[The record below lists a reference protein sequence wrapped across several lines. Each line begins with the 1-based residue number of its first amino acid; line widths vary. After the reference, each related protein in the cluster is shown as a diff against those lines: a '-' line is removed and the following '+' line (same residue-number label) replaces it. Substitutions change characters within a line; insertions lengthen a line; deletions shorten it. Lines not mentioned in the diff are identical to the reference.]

1 MNFQNVFLRRK
12 ILSKAFNSHMVC
24 YIVMN
29 NFFLSF
35 EISGGSYNSS
45 QNTLRLINEFE
56 KCIPSFIE
64 ILTANFIQFSSAIA
78 KFLFLQGRL
87 GTRLCVYSIS
97 WFY

>member
-1 MNFQNVFLRRK
+1 MNFQNLFLRRK
-12 ILSKAFNSHMVC
+12 VLSKAFNHMVC

-29 NFFLSF
+29 NFFVSF

-64 ILTANFIQFSSAIA
+64 SLTANFIQFSSAIA

-97 WFY
+97 